1 MISVKVKNRWLA
13 HLQEL
18 PADQQKRFLR
28 FAQSPYHN
36 RSLPLTRLTAF
47 VLQSPDAPRTRSA
60 LERAAWPDTASTP
73 SPQALRDL
81 LSAGMKLLEAFW
93 CVEALAAQPLDR
105 ELDVLEA
112 MLEQQMDRAFQG
124 RLRRVRRKLAE
135 DPMRDARHYRRMA
148 RLESLA
154 DAHFTRAA
162 ERRTDEALRRRIEA
176 LDQAYRAEK
185 LREACEVLNRAR
197 ILQQA
202 PEVPGM
208 AALEAD
214 VDQALS
220 MPAEQQSPVVAV
232 WGAVWR
238 LLRSPE
244 GEDRFFILRQ
254 ALDRHADAMAPDDLR
269 AIWAYAQNHCIRQAN
284 TGAEG
289 WLEPLLDLYREG
301 LERGI
306 ILDGKE
312 LPQSTYKNIVTA
324 GLRAQAFDWTLGF
337 IEQYADHLA
346 PGVRDN
352 AYTYNRANY
361 HYALGELDRAQ
372 ELLRDVEFSDLFYGL
387 GAKTMLLKIYF
398 DQGAWEPLEALVA
411 AFRAYLRRNR
421 LLGEAQR
428 QAYRNLVAL
437 TESLAR
443 IQRRADYVPRDRT
456 RRDFAAWR
464 QRLED
469 GRPVMNAGWLR
480 QRAENWIDAP

>member
-1 MISVKVKNRWLA
+1 MLSNKFLLA
-13 HLQEL
+13 YAGLSPE
-18 PADQQKRFLR
+18 AQKRLAD
-28 FAQSPYHN
+28 FAASPYHN
-36 RSLPLTRLTAF
+36 RSEPLQRLLAF
-47 VLQSPDAPRTRSA
+47 LRDQPAEAWSREA
-60 LERAAWPDTASTP
+60 LERAAWPAKHHTQP
-73 SPQALRDL
+73 RRALADL
-81 LSAGMKLLEAFW
+81 LSAAMKLLEAFW
-93 CVEALAAQPLDR
+93 SVEALHKRPLDM

-112 MLEQQMDRAFQG
+112 LLEQQLDGPFSG
-124 RLRRVRRKLAE
+124 RLRKVRRKLDAA
-135 DPMRDARHYRRMA
+135 PVRDARHYRRLA

-154 DAHFTRAA
+154 DAQFTRAA
-162 ERRTDEALRRRIEA
+162 ERRSDAALRRRIEA

-197 ILQQA
+197 ILQET
-202 PEVPGM
+202 PELPGM
-208 AALEAD
+208 EALETD
-214 VDQALS
+214 LERTLEGS
-220 MPAEQQSPVVAV
+220 PETQSPVVAV
-232 WGAVWR
+232 WGRVWR
-238 LLRSPE
+238 LLRAPE
-244 GEDRFFILRQ
+244 AAGRFRALRE
-254 ALDRHADAMAPDDLR
+254 ALDHHADALAAEDLR
-269 AIWAYAQNHCIRQAN
+269 AVWAYAQNHCIRRAN
-284 TGAEG
+284 TGEEG
-289 WLEPLLDLYREG
+289 WLEPLLDLYRDG

-306 ILDGKE
+306 IFDGRE

-324 GLRAQAFDWTLGF
+324 GLRAEAYTWTLGF
-337 IEQYADHLA
+337 IEDYAPHLA
-346 PGVRDN
+346 PTVRDN

-361 HYALGELDRAQ
+361 HYAVGELDRAQ

-398 DQGAWEPLEALVA
+398 DQEAWEPLEALVA

-469 GRPVMNAGWLR
+469 GRPVMNAAWLKE
-480 QRAENWIDAP
+480 RAAGMAAEA